1 MMSAFP
7 SGQFFVFMVWLIFQS
22 DAVLAD
28 TIRIA
33 VSSNFYP
40 TLTRLIQVLSIESRH
55 EFDVISGSTGVL
67 YAQIENGA
75 PFDIFMAA
83 DKSRPALLD
92 AHGLIEPG
100 SRKTY
105 AIGQLALWAPDS
117 NSQVD
122 KDFLLEFEGNL
133 AIANPDIAP
142 YGVAAKTLLHHMD
155 ISQVQFVMGNNV
167 GQTFQFVQTGNAKAG
182 LVALSQVLHGK
193 IESRFFWAVEHS
205 FYEPIEQQM
214 VIMNRSP
221 GSIEFA
227 NFLTSETAI
236 RILLIDGYELPG
248 NLEK

>member
-1 MMSAFP
+1 MAALP
-7 SGQFFVFMVWLIFQS
+7 SSQFLVFMVWLIFQS
-22 DAVLAD
+22 TTVSAD

-33 VSSNFYP
+33 VASNFYP
-40 TLTRLIQVLSIESRH
+40 TLIKLIQVLSKESRH

-67 YAQIENGA
+67 YAQIIHGA

-83 DKSRPALLD
+83 DKLRPALLD

-117 NSQVD
+117 SSQVD
-122 KDFLLEFEGNL
+122 KDFLLKFEGNL

-142 YGVAAKTLLHHMD
+142 YGVAAKTLLRRMEL
-155 ISQVQFVMGNNV
+155 SRMQFVMGNNV

-182 LVALSQVLHGK
+182 LVALSQVLHSN
-193 IESRFFWAVEHS
+193 IESSFFWTVEFS

-214 VIMNRSP
+214 VIMNQSP

-227 NFLTSETAI
+227 NFLISETAM
-236 RILLIDGYELPG
+236 RILVIDGYLPG
-248 NLEK
+248 NQEK

>member
-1 MMSAFP
+1 MTALP
-7 SGQFFVFMVWLIFQS
+7 SSQFLVLSVWLILQS
-22 DAVLAD
+22 NAISAD

-33 VSSNFYP
+33 VASNFHP
-40 TLTRLIQVLSIESRH
+40 TLTRLIQVLLLESSH
-55 EFDVISGSTGVL
+55 DFDVISGSTGVL

-105 AIGQLALWAPDS
+105 AIGQLALWVPGS

-122 KDFLLEFEGNL
+122 KDFLLKFEGNL

-142 YGVAAKTLLHHMD
+142 YGVAAKTLLRHMD
-155 ISQVQFVMGNNV
+155 LSQVKFVMGNNV

-182 LVALSQVLHGK
+182 LVALSQVLHSK
-193 IESRFFWAVEHS
+193 IESRFFWTVEPS

-214 VIMNRSP
+214 VIMNQSP
-221 GSIEFA
+221 GSIEFTD
-227 NFLTSETAI
+227 FLTSETAI
-236 RILLIDGYELPG
+236 RILTVDGYRLPG
-248 NLEK
+248 NQEQ